1 MGTRLEPRQS
11 EFRAIILSHYS
22 VFHGLRPELDDLF
35 RNDTGKKIYNVIE
48 IFSSSGSPYPP
59 SEIVKA

>member
-35 RNDTGKKIYNVIE
+35 RNDTGKKKYTTLLKS
-48 IFSSSGSPYPP
+48 FPP
-59 SEIVKA
+59 LEVRILHLK